1 MKTIAI
7 GVLLFLFTVNA
18 SAGNMYVYRDK
29 GGQVLLNDIDPTGNL
44 NKFYKKVEV
53 TYYKDTQEGKKEA
66 AYQAQLAK
74 KPAAAIGMTK
84 QKVLSSTNWGEP
96 IDINTTTNKYGTH
109 EQWIYNDYQY
119 LYFDNGK
126 LTTIQQ

>member
-1 MKTIAI
+1 MKVILVGI
-7 GVLLFLFTVNA
+7 LISLLALNA
-18 SAGNMYVYRDK
+18 NAGNMYVYKDK
-29 GGQVLLNDIDPTGNL
+29 GGQVILNNINPSGDFD
-44 NKFYKKVEV
+44 KFSEKVKV
-53 TYYKDTQEGKKEA
+53 TYYEDTDEGKQEA

-84 QKVLSSTNWGEP
+84 EQVRNKTNWGEP
-96 IDINTTTNKYGTH
+96 NDINTTTNKYGTH
-109 EQWIYNDYQY
+109 EQWVYDDYQY